1 METRRFGR
9 SGHLST
15 LAIFGAAAF
24 YQVEQAVADQAMQ
37 TVIEYGVN
45 HIDVAPSYGVAEERL
60 APWMAKERQRFF
72 LGCKTTERTREG
84 ASAELGR
91 SLKRLGV
98 EYFDLYQI
106 HAVTS
111 LDELDQVTRPGGALE
126 AILAARQAGLTRY
139 IGITGHGVQSP
150 QVFLEALRRFDFDSV
165 LFPVNFI
172 QYANPVYRQ
181 AAEELLRQCRL
192 KDVGVMAIKSIAQR
206 PWGEQPKNRATWY
219 QPFSD
224 PQAIQ
229 SAVNFVLSQDV
240 SGVCTAG
247 DVGLLPL
254 VLQACQD
261 YTPMSRAEQQNLIR
275 SAAACEPLFA

>member
-9 SGHLST
+9 TGHLST
-15 LAIFGAAAF
+15 VAIFGAAAF
-24 YQVEQAVADQAMQ
+24 YQVEQADADQAMQ

-45 HIDVAPSYGVAEERL
+45 HIDVAPSYGLAEQRL
-60 APWMAKERQRFF
+60 APWMAMERQRFF

-84 ASAELGR
+84 AAAELRR
-91 SLKRLGV
+91 SLQRLGV

-111 LDELDQVTRPGGALE
+111 LEELDQVTQPGGALE
-126 AILAARQAGLTRY
+126 AIIEARQAGLTRF
-139 IGITGHGVQSP
+139 IGITGHGAQSP

-172 QYANPVYRQ
+172 QFANPAYRQ
-181 AAEELLRQCRL
+181 AAEELLRQCRM
-192 KDVGVMAIKSIAQR
+192 KDIAVMAIKSIAQR
-206 PWGEQPKNRATWY
+206 PWGEQQRNRATWY
-219 QPFSD
+219 QPFND

-240 SGVCTAG
+240 SGLCTVG

-254 VLQACQD
+254 VLQACRN
-261 YTPMSRAEQQNLIR
+261 YTPLSSEEQQNLIR
-275 SAAACEPLFA
+275 SAAAYEPLFA